1 MSESLALSYE
11 VNRFSDNLLF
21 RISRKGAE
29 HMDSENSMFRWLD
42 GLAVLFALCAV
53 FQMDIF
59 FAEVGFRRML
69 MLTMIEFLVFA
80 AFAIVYRK
88 RSRSNKWAAFFVRLA
103 GGLLAIDLLFLF
115 IFNDQA
121 AQTIFSR
128 FADWSGDWLPVFLA
142 LPIAIYSI
150 LKTYIRER
158 RSSRS

>member
-1 MSESLALSYE
+1 
-11 VNRFSDNLLF
+11 
-21 RISRKGAE
+21 
-29 HMDSENSMFRWLD
+29 MDSENRKSRWLD
-42 GLAVLFALCAV
+42 GLAVLFAMLAV

-59 FAEVGFRRML
+59 FAGVGLRRMFT
-69 MLTMIEFLVFA
+69 LTMIEFLAFA

-103 GGLLAIDLLFLF
+103 GGLFAMDLLFLF

-128 FADWSGDWLPVFLA
+128 FVDWSGNWLPVFLA
-142 LPIAIYSI
+142 LPIATYSI

-158 RSSRS
+158 RASKD